1 MLALVNKVCFEK
13 ANSFQLVARLSG
25 LKQSLRFKFVLAVLL
40 EPPDSLNDG
49 GQHGNANGQEQGN
62 VDGKPAHTAPRTN
75 CKTGNKMAI
84 KPAQTA
90 PGTNYN
96 TGHKIKMANLHTWHK
111 ETNCKQFLNILEH
124 NLCSPHFFP
133 LTCMPEVVLPSTV
146 FM

>member
-1 MLALVNKVCFEK
+1 MCFEK
-13 ANSFQLVARLSG
+13 ANSFQLVARLSI

-75 CKTGNKMAI
+75 CKTGHKMAI

-96 TGHKIKMANLHTWHK
+96 TGHKIQVANLHTQHQ
-111 ETNCKQFLNILEH
+111 E
-124 NLCSPHFFP
+124 
-133 LTCMPEVVLPSTV
+133 
-146 FM
+146 